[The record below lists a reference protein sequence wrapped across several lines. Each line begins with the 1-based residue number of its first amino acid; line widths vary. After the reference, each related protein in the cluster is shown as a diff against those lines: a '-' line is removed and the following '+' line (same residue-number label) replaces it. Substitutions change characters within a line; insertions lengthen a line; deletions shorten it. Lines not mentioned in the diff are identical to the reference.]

1 MRAANVFS
9 RFASIYGNR
18 WTASY
23 AGNAGEAALAEW
35 GNALQGTTHAD
46 IDQAILRCI
55 RRADGWPPT
64 LPEFL
69 TMCRGESEPTR
80 NVPKTTK
87 WTGDMYKPC
96 PHDPYKLGR
105 HQWAPRRAPRQTDK
119 GGMIDAIFGYGCIA
133 CGAQVR
139 VEEEAA

>member
-35 GNALQGTTHAD
+35 ENALQGTTHAD

-69 TMCRGESEPTR
+69 TMCRGESEPAR
-80 NVPKTTK
+80 NVPENNEV
-87 WTGDMYKPC
+87 D
-96 PHDPYKLGR
+96 GR
-105 HQWAPRRAPRQTDK
+105 HVQALPP
-119 GGMIDAIFGYGCIA
+119 
-133 CGAQVR
+133 
-139 VEEEAA
+139 